1 MSRERLNISRVRLND
16 LDLDVIVAMVR
27 TTRYLESMVTHGIS
41 TYGLSKPQFDV
52 LAKIFFSPEK
62 RTTVTEAAQDAL
74 VSKANMTGIITRLLE
89 SELVVRESDPNDAR
103 VRFITLT
110 DAGSR
115 LVQKVLPKYFDMT
128 HEAMSIFSKEEKEL
142 LLKQL
147 EHIETFLQMKQE
159 QERK

>member
-1 MSRERLNISRVRLND
+1 MSKVKFND
-16 LDLDVIVAMVR
+16 LDLDVIVAMIM
-27 TTRYLESMVTHGIS
+27 TTRYVESMVTNGIS

-52 LAKIFFSPEK
+52 LAKIYFSPEK

-74 VSKANMTGIITRLLE
+74 VSKANMTGIITRLLD
-89 SELVVRESDPNDAR
+89 SELVRRDNDPNDAR
-103 VRFITLT
+103 VRFISLT

-128 HEAMSIFSKEEKEL
+128 HEAMSIFSKDEKEK

-147 EHIETFLQMKQE
+147 EHIETFLQMKQV
-159 QERK
+159 QDKVS